1 MFNIMFES
9 LKIENFRSIKNL
21 ELQDL
26 NKINIFVGENGVG
39 KTTLLDAIFIGI
51 NPNNSEL
58 AFRTNMF
65 RGMENVDEDFWRSYF
80 YNLDT
85 KNTIKINLDGKY
97 SREIKIEPYFYTKET
112 ISLKE
117 EHDKNKIESIAAATS
132 EFKKLV
138 GLKTIF
144 SKLDKK
150 HKTIYQ
156 AKIFQDK
163 EGIHW
168 KGDNSY
174 QELLGGDYMN
184 NNTVSSNANLFKKFA
199 EISIANKEEAV
210 LKILKNLEPNIQDI
224 ESHTAKGIVV
234 KDKRFSR
241 KASINIYGDGIL
253 RCMHLI
259 CNVLEHDAGVTLIDE
274 IENGFHIDSREKIWN
289 AIFNLLQQQ
298 KNRQIFATTHSY
310 EMVESL
316 FKIAKQQKMEK
327 LITIHRLQKNRKDEL
342 EIIKYFGDKLKH
354 TIEGNFEFR

>member
-39 KTTLLDAIFIGI
+39 KTTLLDAVFIGI

-85 KNTIKINLDGKY
+85 KNTIKIDLDGQY
-97 SREIKIEPYFYTKET
+97 SRKIKIEPYFYTKET
-112 ISLKE
+112 ISLQKE
-117 EHDKNKIESIAAATS
+117 DNKNEIELIAAAAS
-132 EFKKLV
+132 ELKKLV
-138 GLKTIF
+138 GLKTVF
-144 SKLDKK
+144 SRLDEK

-163 EGIHW
+163 KGIHW
-168 KGDNSY
+168 KGDNNY
-174 QELLGGDYMN
+174 HELLSGSYMN
-184 NNTVSSNANLFKKFA
+184 NRTVSDNVNLFNKFA
-199 EISIANKEEAV
+199 EISTANKEDIV
-210 LKILKNLEPNIQDI
+210 LKMLQDLEPNIQDI
-224 ESHTAKGIVV
+224 ESHTIKGIVV

-241 KASINIYGDGIL
+241 KVSINIYGDGVL

-259 CNVLEHDAGVTLIDE
+259 CNVLEYDTGVTLIDE
-274 IENGFHIDSREKIWN
+274 IENGLHINSREKVWN
-289 AIFNLLQQQ
+289 TIFNLLRE
-298 KNRQIFATTHSY
+298 KENRQIFATTHSY
-310 EMVESL
+310 EIVESL
-316 FKIAKQQKMEK
+316 FKVAKSVSKEDLISLLRIQKDQNGK
-327 LITIHRLQKNRKDEL
+327 TIIVKYSKKELEYALKNKDE
-342 EIIKYFGDKLKH
+342 I
-354 TIEGNFEFR
+354 R